1 MAIEIERKFLVK
13 NIPKDEIKYSHK
25 IRQGYIAKNKDR
37 AIRVRQKENDYFI
50 TIKGNKIGISR
61 FEFEYPIPKVD
72 AEILLENFC
81 QNDLIEKTRHY
92 IENKRH
98 TWELDVFHGNNEG
111 LIIAEIELESE
122 DQVFHIP
129 SWIDCEVTDQEK
141 YYNMNLAENPY
152 SMWSYKM

>member
-13 NIPKDEIKYSHK
+13 NIPKNKIQYSHK
-25 IRQGYIAKNKDR
+25 IKQGYIAHNKDR
-37 AIRVRQKENDYFI
+37 VIRVRQKENDYFI

-61 FEFEYPIPKVD
+61 FEFEYSIPKVD

-81 QNDLIEKTRHY
+81 QDDLIEKTRHY
-92 IENKRH
+92 IENKGH

-129 SWIDCEVTDQEK
+129 SWTDCEVTDQEK
-141 YYNMNLAENPY
+141 YYNMNLVENPY
-152 SMWSYKM
+152 SMWSCNL

>member
-13 NIPKDEIKYSHK
+13 NIPRHEIQYSHK

-37 AIRVRQKENDYFI
+37 VIRIRQKENDYFI

-81 QNDLIEKTRHY
+81 QDDLIEKTRHY
-92 IENKRH
+92 IKNKGH

-129 SWIDCEVTDQEK
+129 SWTDSEVTDQEK
-141 YYNMNLAENPY
+141 YYNMNLVENPY
-152 SMWSYKM
+152 SMWSCNL